1 MDVAM
6 LRFFTVY
13 GPRQRPDLA
22 IYKFA
27 KLITAGKPIPVF
39 GDGSTARDY
48 TLRHRHAGRHHR
60 LHEEVNSALR
70 SSIWANRRRSR

>member
-1 MDVAM
+1 MDVTV

-27 KLITAGKPIPVF
+27 KLISEGKPIR
-39 GDGSTARDY
+39 SLAMARPRAI
-48 TLRHRHAGRHHR
+48 TPT
-60 LHEEVNSALR
+60 
-70 SSIWANRRRSR
+70 SRT